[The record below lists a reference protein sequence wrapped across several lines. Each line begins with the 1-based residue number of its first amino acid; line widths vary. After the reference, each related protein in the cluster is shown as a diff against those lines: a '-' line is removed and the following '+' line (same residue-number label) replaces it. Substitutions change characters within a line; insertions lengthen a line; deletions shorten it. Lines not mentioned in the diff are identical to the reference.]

1 MPHEA
6 HLDLLTSIP
15 RSLFHLCVM
24 KKVFTCI
31 LACRASGT
39 AGHTSYQFGV
49 SYALPSFYDGFSL
62 AVLEAAVAWV
72 P

>member
-1 MPHEA
+1 MVFPM
-6 HLDLLTSIP
+6 
-15 RSLFHLCVM
+15 M